1 MQTLCISWLNGG
13 SCVQTLCILWLNG
26 VRGVQAVSFVAEW
39 SELCAGTVRIYL
51 RSWLKARDTTM
62 VQRLKEER
70 AVIHYNHNLL
80 TSALRQ
86 WQLHRSTALR
96 KQVGAVLC
104 NSVPCCTMQTGW
116 LQYFIIQY
124 NAKKL
129 AAVFYNS
136 VQYCTVQTGWLQCFI
151 NQYDAEQCRQVGCSI
166 L

>member
-1 MQTLCISWLNGG
+1 MCRHCAYLP
-13 SCVQTLCILWLNG
+13 V
-26 VRGVQAVSFVAEW
+26 VVAEW

-51 RSWLKARDTTM
+51 RSWLKARDTAM

-70 AVIHYNHNLL
+70 AAIHYNHNLL

-96 KQVGAVLC
+96 KQVGAVLY
-104 NSVPCCTMQTGW
+104 NSVQCCTLQTGW

-124 NAKKL
+124 NANKL
-129 AAVFYNS
+129 AAIFYNS
-136 VQYCTVQTGWLQCFI
+136 VQCK
-151 NQYDAEQCRQVGCSI
+151 QVGCSI